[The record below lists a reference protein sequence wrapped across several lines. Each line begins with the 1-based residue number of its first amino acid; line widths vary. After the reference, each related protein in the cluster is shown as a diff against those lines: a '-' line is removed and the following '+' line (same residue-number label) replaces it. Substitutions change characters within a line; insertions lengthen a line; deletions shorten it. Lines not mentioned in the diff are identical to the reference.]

1 MKAESVTKGIIN
13 SLNRIVESLRKQF
26 AFEFNAIPHF
36 TRVTEKFD
44 VVQNL
49 QNYKIRDGF

>member
-26 AFEFNAIPHF
+26 TGEFNVMPHF
-36 TRVTEKFD
+36 SRVTEKFD
-44 VVQNL
+44 VVQN
-49 QNYKIRDGF
+49 YKIRDGF

>member
-1 MKAESVTKGIIN
+1 MKAENVTKGIN
-13 SLNRIVESLRKQF
+13 SSPNRIVESLRKKF
-26 AFEFNAIPHF
+26 AFEPNAMRHF

-44 VVQNL
+44 MV

>member
-26 AFEFNAIPHF
+26 AFEFNVIPHF

>member
-13 SLNRIVESLRKQF
+13 SLNRIVESLKKQF

-44 VVQNL
+44 VVQN
-49 QNYKIRDGF
+49 YKIRDGF